1 MITINKLAK
10 LSAELVYY
18 FFMFFFTYTAIHKLA
33 NLESFRR
40 NLIKTSLFT
49 PATAD
54 VLSWLIIALELS
66 IVAILFLR
74 RAQGFVLLSISLL
87 MFTVY
92 ISYLHAHGLYEVC
105 GCGGI
110 MNGLSYYTH
119 FIINICL
126 IFSYLFA
133 TYVYNKTDLK

>member
-1 MITINKLAK
+1 MIAINKLAK
-10 LSAELVYY
+10 LSAGLVYY

-33 NLESFRR
+33 NLASFRT

-54 VLSWLIIALELS
+54 VVSWLIIALELS
-66 IVAILFLR
+66 IVTILFLR
-74 RAQGFVLLSISLL
+74 RATGFVLLSISLL

-92 ISYLHAHGLYEVC
+92 IAYLHAHGLYEVC

-126 IFSYLFA
+126 IFSSLFA